1 MNTFAH
7 HTEHKPLHFQ
17 FHILCLNNESLEYKK
32 VNSSIVLTYFSRFSL
47 INKEMQKQVLHP
59 YITMDRRISK
69 GSPVI
74 VGTRTRVLDIAIE
87 YEYLGIAP
95 DKIVDAHPHLTLPQ
109 VHDALSFY
117 YEHREELDMEIRERK
132 GRIEGIRKNLAH
144 E

>member
-1 MNTFAH
+1 
-7 HTEHKPLHFQ
+7 
-17 FHILCLNNESLEYKK
+17 
-32 VNSSIVLTYFSRFSL
+32 
-47 INKEMQKQVLHP
+47 MQKQVLHP

-87 YEYLGIAP
+87 YEYLGITP

-117 YEHREELDMEIRERK
+117 YEHRDELDREIRERK
-132 GRIEGIRKNLAH
+132 ERIEGMRKNLAH